1 MSARALAFRLTSMIL
16 STQQPYFFPFAGF
29 FYKAHLSDVF
39 VILDTVQF
47 PRGTT
52 WMSRNRF
59 KSDHGTLWLTV
70 PVWKK
75 GLGLQRIHEVR
86 ICHEFR
92 WVAKHLAS
100 LKSAYARAPYF
111 ADHIEF
117 IENTYLARFE
127 KLIELNAAI
136 IDYLLRQL
144 EIGAEI
150 KFLSELGIQSA
161 GNQMLV
167 EICQALGASTYMA
180 QHAAAKYLDPAF
192 FDRAGIK
199 LQFFKPPVLVYPQLW
214 GPFISNL
221 SVLDLLFNC
230 GPRSHQI
237 LTPA

>member
-1 MSARALAFRLTSMIL
+1 MII
-16 STQQPYFFPFAGF
+16 STNQPYFLPFPGF

-39 VILDTVQF
+39 VILDSVQF

-59 KSDHGTLWLTV
+59 KNDRGTLWLTV

-92 WVAKHLAS
+92 WVFKHLAS
-100 LKSAYARAPYF
+100 LKSAYAKAPYF
-111 ADHIEF
+111 ADHISF

-127 KLIELNAAI
+127 KLIELNRAI

-144 EIGAEI
+144 KIDTQI
-150 KFLSELGIQSA
+150 KLLSELGIQSA

-167 EICQALGASTYMA
+167 EICQKLGASTYVA
-180 QHAAAKYLDPAF
+180 QVAAAKYLNPIL
-192 FDRAGIK
+192 FDQAGIK
-199 LQFFKPPVLVYPQLW
+199 LQFFKSPTLVYPQLW
-214 GPFISNL
+214 GAFVSNL
-221 SVLDLLFNC
+221 SILDLLFNC
-230 GPRSHQI
+230 GPRAHNI
-237 LTPA
+237 LTAG

>member
-1 MSARALAFRLTSMIL
+1 MII
-16 STQQPYFFPFAGF
+16 STNQPYFLPFPGF

-39 VILDTVQF
+39 VILDSVQF

-59 KSDHGTLWLTV
+59 KNDQGTLWLTV

-92 WVAKHLAS
+92 WVFKHLAS
-100 LKSAYARAPYF
+100 LKSAYAKAPYF
-111 ADHIEF
+111 ADHISF

-127 KLIELNAAI
+127 KLIELNRAI

-144 EIGAEI
+144 KIDAQI
-150 KFLSELGIQSA
+150 KLLSELGIQSA

-167 EICQALGASTYMA
+167 EICQKLGASTYVA
-180 QHAAAKYLDPAF
+180 QVAAAKYLNPIL
-192 FDRAGIK
+192 FDQAGIK
-199 LQFFKPPVLVYPQLW
+199 LQFFKSPTLVYPQLW
-214 GPFISNL
+214 GAFVSNL
-221 SVLDLLFNC
+221 SILDLLFNC
-230 GPRSHQI
+230 GPRAHNI
-237 LTPA
+237 LTTG

>member
-1 MSARALAFRLTSMIL
+1 MII
-16 STQQPYFFPFAGF
+16 STNQPYFLPFPGF

-39 VILDTVQF
+39 VILDSVQF

-59 KSDHGTLWLTV
+59 KNDRGTLWLTV

-92 WVAKHLAS
+92 WVFKHLAS
-100 LKSAYARAPYF
+100 LKSAYAKAPYF
-111 ADHIEF
+111 ADHISF

-127 KLIELNAAI
+127 KLIELNRAI

-144 EIGAEI
+144 KIDTQI
-150 KFLSELGIQSA
+150 KLLSELGIQSA

-167 EICQALGASTYMA
+167 EICQKLGASTYVA
-180 QHAAAKYLDPAF
+180 QVAAAKYLNPIL
-192 FDRAGIK
+192 FDQAGIK
-199 LQFFKPPVLVYPQLW
+199 LQFFKSPTLVYPQLW
-214 GPFISNL
+214 GAFVSNL
-221 SVLDLLFNC
+221 SILDLLFNC
-230 GPRSHQI
+230 GPRTHNI
-237 LTPA
+237 LTTG